1 MKGIV
6 GKIHYGWW
14 ICLGVSVMQF
24 GIVVLIITV
33 ASLFAL
39 PMSEALGCARSE
51 WMLWMTF
58 YAIAYFLSS
67 PLWGNMLQNEKLNFR
82 TLMTFGVLVEVAALL
97 LFAFCSALWM
107 AYLAGALFG
116 FAQVGI
122 RSNLI
127 PNMASNWFSEKRRGT
142 ALGLMNS
149 ANGVG
154 GVVFPPIIAILIESY
169 GTTVGYLACVV
180 FLLILCLPWTLFVLE
195 RKPED
200 VGLAPVGY
208 DSEKTGTEYIVNGEH
223 NDQGVTARKA
233 MFTVPFYLLSAA
245 TFLLAIT
252 GGFKNSLSPIALE
265 FLSNTQW
272 EAQAVMISAFC
283 LSVISASDLVSNLII
298 GPLIDKI
305 GPYKPMIAFLCME
318 PIIYL
323 SWIFFGHTPYGLFAG
338 ALFYGLHGCVLR
350 NALPLLV
357 RMLYGPMDF
366 SKIFSRIY
374 MWKGLMGGFAAT
386 IFSLFYD
393 FTGSYTGALWFGL
406 CTISVSALC
415 FFICVWIAKR
425 DPYKWREKGVVV

>member
-1 MKGIV
+1 MRSI

-14 ICLGVSVMQF
+14 ICIGVSVMQF
-24 GIVVLIITV
+24 GVVVLVITV

-39 PMSEALGCARSE
+39 PMSEALGCTRSE

-58 YAIAYFLSS
+58 YAISYFISS
-67 PLWGNMLQNEKLNFR
+67 PIWGSLLQNDRINFR
-82 TLMTFGVLVEVAALL
+82 FLMTFGVFVEVAALL

-142 ALGLMNS
+142 ALGIMNC
-149 ANGVG
+149 ANGIG
-154 GVVFPPIIAILIESY
+154 GIFFPPIIAVLIENY
-169 GTTVGYLACVV
+169 GTTVGYLACIV
-180 FLLILCLPWTLFVLE
+180 FLLIICLPWTLFVLE

-200 VGLAPVGY
+200 KDLAPVGW
-208 DSEKTGTEYIVNGEH
+208 DSEKSGVEYYVDGTH
-223 NDQGVTARKA
+223 NDKGVCANKA
-233 MFTVPFYLLSAA
+233 LHTLPFYLLSIA

-252 GGFKNSLSPIALE
+252 GGFKNSLTPIAIE
-265 FLSNTQW
+265 FLSGTEW
-272 EAQAVMISAFC
+272 EMKATIISAFC
-283 LSVISASDLVSNLII
+283 LSVISASDLISNLIF
-298 GPLIDKI
+298 GPLVDKI
-305 GPYKPMIAFLCME
+305 GPHKPMIAFLCIE
-318 PIIYL
+318 PLIYL
-323 SWIFFGHTPYGLFAG
+323 SWIVLGHTPYGLFFG

-357 RMLYGPMDF
+357 RQLYGPMDF

-374 MWKGLMGGFAAT
+374 MWKGLMGGFAAM

-393 FTGSYTGALWFGL
+393 FTGSYMGGLFFGL
-406 CTISVSALC
+406 ITVSMSAIC
-415 FFICVWIAKR
+415 FFICINIAKR
-425 DPYKWREKGVVV
+425 NPYNWNEKSTTA